1 VSGHLADNIA
11 QFARVLRRAGLP
23 VGPAHVVEAVKAVE
37 IAGIG
42 TREDFYWTLHA
53 LFVSK
58 HEQHAVFDGAFDMFW
73 RARGLVEKLLA
84 VLSPVAAARPQ
95 EAAPRAAAQ
104 RLADALAGNR
114 PSGPAPQKTEV
125 EVDARLAM
133 SAREVLAAKDFAQMS
148 AEEMAAARAALARLA
163 LPLDRVRTRRLVA
176 DRRGRLIDPR
186 ATLRAVVRSG
196 GALGRLEFRRP
207 AVRPPP
213 IVALVDI
220 SGSMGPYSRLFLH
233 FLHALGERRRVS
245 VFLFGTRL
253 SNVTRALRRK
263 DPDEALAEVSRRVV
277 DWSGG
282 TRIGAALAGFNRL
295 WSRRVMAGGPVVLLI
310 TDGLERDGVDGLA
323 RETERLAKSCRR
335 LVWLNPLLRFD
346 GFEPRAQGIRAMLPK
361 VDEMRPVHNLNSI
374 ASLCGDLMRPA
385 ARRGRP

>member
-1 VSGHLADNIA
+1 MSGHLADNIA

-42 TREDFYWTLHA
+42 SRQDFYWTLHA

-84 VLSPVAAARPQ
+84 VLSPVAAARSQ

-114 PSGPAPQKTEV
+114 PSGPAPQKTEI

-133 SAREVLAAKDFAQMS
+133 SAREVLAAKDFAQMT
-148 AEEMAAARAALARLA
+148 AEEMATARAALARLA

-186 ATLRAVVRSG
+186 ATLRAVVRNG
-196 GALGRLEFRRP
+196 GTLGRLEFRRP
-207 AVRPPP
+207 AERPPP

-253 SNVTRALRRK
+253 SNVTRALKRK

-282 TRIGAALAGFNRL
+282 TRIGGALAGFNRL

-310 TDGLERDGVDGLA
+310 TDGLEREGVDGLA

-361 VDEMRPVHNLNSI
+361 VDEMRPVHNLDSI
-374 ASLCGDLMRPA
+374 AALCGDLMRPA
-385 ARRGRP
+385 PRRR

>member
-1 VSGHLADNIA
+1 MTGHLADNIA

-84 VLSPVAAARPQ
+84 VLSPVAAARPP
-95 EAAPRAAAQ
+95 EAPPRAAAQ

-114 PSGPAPQKTEV
+114 RDGPVPQKTEI

-133 SAREVLAAKDFAQMS
+133 SAREVLAKKDFAQMS
-148 AEEMAAARAALARLA
+148 AAEMAAARAALAKLA

-186 ATLRAVVRSG
+186 RTMRAVIRAG
-196 GALGRLEFRRP
+196 GGFGALEFRRR
-207 AVRPPP
+207 AERPPP

-253 SNVTRALRRK
+253 TNVTRALRRR
-263 DPDEALAEVSRRVV
+263 DPDEALAAVSGQVA

-282 TRIGAALAGFNRL
+282 TRIGAALAGFNRV

-310 TDGLERDGVDGLA
+310 TDGLERDGVDGLGRA
-323 RETERLAKSCRR
+323 TERLAKSCRR
-335 LVWLNPLLRFD
+335 LVWLNPLLRYD
-346 GFEPRAQGIRAMLPK
+346 GFEPRALGIRAMLPK
-361 VDEMRPVHNLNSI
+361 VDEMRPVHNLDSI
-374 ASLCGDLMRPA
+374 AGLCRDLMRPMARRA
-385 ARRGRP
+385 AR

>member
-114 PSGPAPQKTEV
+114 PSGPVPQKTEI

-133 SAREVLAAKDFAQMS
+133 SAREVLAAKDFAQMTS
-148 AEEMAAARAALARLA
+148 DEMAAARAALARLV

-207 AVRPPP
+207 AERPPP

-310 TDGLERDGVDGLA
+310 TDGLEREGVDGLA
-323 RETERLAKSCRR
+323 RETERLSKSCRR

-361 VDEMRPVHNLNSI
+361 VDEMRPVHNLDSI
-374 ASLCGDLMRPA
+374 ATLCGDLMRPT
-385 ARRGRP
+385 RRR